1 MHVDAAQKPST
12 RIISEGTKGKTEFS
26 VNITH
31 ERTKQCNVYTRAE
44 RWKTNE
50 RSACEMNQSLN
61 ALPMVKWRIANRRD
75 KPAFLFLNVRIY
87 VYIYRGTIVT
97 VSIDTRYFYAIF
109 YSNPKIPNDYFFSLF
124 KKFARFSNERNIVV
138 AIVMLHG

>member
-31 ERTKQCNVYTRAE
+31 ERAKQCNVYTRAE

-61 ALPMVKWRIANRRD
+61 RVTVMVKWRIASRRD
-75 KPAFLFLNVRIY
+75 KLPFFKR
-87 VYIYRGTIVT
+87 
-97 VSIDTRYFYAIF
+97 DT
-109 YSNPKIPNDYFFSLF
+109 
-124 KKFARFSNERNIVV
+124 
-138 AIVMLHG
+138 

>member
-31 ERTKQCNVYTRAE
+31 ERAKQCNVYTRAE

-61 ALPMVKWRIANRRD
+61 RVTVMVKWRIASRRD
-75 KPAFLFLNVRIY
+75 KLPFFKRNTYTCAHLQGQNCHRFDR
-87 VYIYRGTIVT
+87 
-97 VSIDTRYFYAIF
+97 YAIF
-109 YSNPKIPNDYFFSLF
+109 SRDILLENCERLFSLLEIVRT
-124 KKFARFSNERNIVV
+124 KKNIV
-138 AIVMLHG
+138 IVMIDQFLRT